1 MSCWTRSTL
10 GIGPLGGSVIGLRF
24 HRSEWEV
31 CWLDCISGLGSR
43 MRCDNVTASV
53 VARFLLFMIRAA
65 LDEHGP

>member
-43 MRCDNVTASV
+43 MRCDNVTASE
-53 VARFLLFMIRAA
+53 M
-65 LDEHGP
+65 